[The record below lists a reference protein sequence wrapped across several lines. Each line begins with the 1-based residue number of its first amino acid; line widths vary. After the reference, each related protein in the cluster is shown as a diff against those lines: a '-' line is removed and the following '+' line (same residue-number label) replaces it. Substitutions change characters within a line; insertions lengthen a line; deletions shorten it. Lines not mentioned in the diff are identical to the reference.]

1 MKRLIVL
8 SILLAGCQKPAAQ
21 APVYNFT
28 FTDQS
33 SIIVGDNNRPVI
45 TPETDNNQ
53 RTESV
58 ATAETKKT
66 TSHMWIFWL
75 ILISML
81 AAGAYYAYR
90 RGRIKI

>member
-1 MKRLIVL
+1 MIL
-8 SILLAGCQKPAAQ
+8 SVILAGCQKPAAQ

-66 TSHMWIFWL
+66 TSQMWILWL

-81 AAGAYYAYR
+81 AAGAYYASR
-90 RGRIKI
+90 RGWIKI

>member
-8 SILLAGCQKPAAQ
+8 SVLLAGCQKPAAQ
-21 APVYNFT
+21 APVYNYT

-45 TPETDNNQ
+45 TPKTDNNQ

-66 TSHMWIFWL
+66 TSQMWIFWL
-75 ILISML
+75 ILAIGL
-81 AAGAYYAYR
+81 VGGAYYAYR
-90 RGRIKI
+90 RGWIKI